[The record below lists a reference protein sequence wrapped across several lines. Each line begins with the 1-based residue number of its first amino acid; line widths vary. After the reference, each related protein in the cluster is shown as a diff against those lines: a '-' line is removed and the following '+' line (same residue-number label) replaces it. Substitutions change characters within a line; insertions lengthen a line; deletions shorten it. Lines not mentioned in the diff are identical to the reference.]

1 MSCYETKDPVPS
13 IAGQAVAG
21 GTISAPKQPLSPWV
35 DIFPNKT
42 NKTNPLVDNLKY
54 STAKLTPL
62 LTVLNI
68 P

>member
-21 GTISAPKQPLSPWV
+21 GAISAPTQPLLPRV
-35 DIFPNKT
+35 DIFP

>member
-21 GTISAPKQPLSPWV
+21 DTISAPKQPLLPWI
-35 DIFPNKT
+35 DIFPYE
-42 NKTNPLVDNLKY
+42 TNPLVDNLKY